1 MPSATKKPLPA
12 SAETKLTEILSAFYW
27 RENLLRANSTDPF
40 AGQRRTAQQVDALR
54 QRAIVLLE
62 SGVLQKYIC
71 VRLGIS
77 KAYLGNLLEGYKR
90 PRRPRRKPVERDL
103 ESVAHLVSPVKALRA
118 EGKSFEQIQSELN
131 ISRDKVRRV
140 LRT

>member
-1 MPSATKKPLPA
+1 M
-12 SAETKLTEILSAFYW
+12 TEILSAFYW
-27 RENLLRANSTDPF
+27 RENLLRSESTDPF
-40 AGQRRTAQQVDALR
+40 AGQRRTAQQVDGLR

-71 VRLGIS
+71 QRLGIS

-90 PRRPRRKPVERDL
+90 PKRPRRKPPEKEL

-118 EGKSFEQIQSELN
+118 EGKSYEQIQAELN

-140 LRT
+140 LRYGQ